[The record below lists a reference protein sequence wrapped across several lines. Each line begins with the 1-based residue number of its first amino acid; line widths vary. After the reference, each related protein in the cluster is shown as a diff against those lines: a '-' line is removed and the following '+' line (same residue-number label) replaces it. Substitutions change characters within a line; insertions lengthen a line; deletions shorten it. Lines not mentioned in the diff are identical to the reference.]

1 MDRAASWKYCIAVG
15 HNLRFIT
22 VNFTLQVRGVNRVL
36 VHLQWI
42 VKLVHLRSVEM
53 FQIPISRSGFFSA
66 PPRQISCK
74 DILKQREFMNG

>member
-1 MDRAASWKYCIAVG
+1 MEILHCCWTQPEIYYCEFHTSG
-15 HNLRFIT
+15 KR
-22 VNFTLQVRGVNRVL
+22 VNRVL

-53 FQIPISRSGFFSA
+53 FQIPISRSGIFSA